1 VSLDSRGRAPWPRR
15 LGLLALLAAL
25 GGALVPGQAKELAVG
40 SAALPRPRLVLF
52 VSVDQ
57 MRFDYLTRFGP
68 LFTDGF
74 KTLLE
79 RGAVFSNARYR
90 HSNTETG
97 PGHAAL
103 LSGRHARDNGIVA
116 NAWYD
121 SLLKREVNVVEDI
134 AQSPV
139 GGLGRGASPANFIG
153 VTIGDLLKKVSPE
166 SKVVG
171 VALKDRAAILM
182 PGRRADAAYWYEA
195 AQGRFITSTYYMRTA
210 PAWLDAWNAEGHV
223 DALFGKPWT
232 RLLSDTA
239 LYEKYAGPDAVEG
252 ESDRVDTTFPH
263 KVAGQAKSK
272 EFYDELRS
280 TPSADELILDVA
292 FRAMAE
298 HGLGQDEATDILAVG
313 FSATDYIGHTY
324 GPDSQELMDQMLR
337 LDKVLGRLLT
347 EVDKRVGAGRV
358 LFGLSADH
366 GVMPLVEVLQQQGK
380 PAHREKPPDLESGVR
395 KALEQRFPGAQ
406 DLIAEADVPN
416 FYLDLDKIRARGLKR
431 SDVEVAIEAALLA
444 SGLVDRVYT
453 HARLLGDPPADDPDF
468 AFFRNS
474 FFEPRSPHVI
484 ARLKPYI
491 YLDDYP
497 GGTGHGTS
505 ADYDRHVPV
514 VFLGN
519 GLLPGRY
526 SQGCGPEDIAPTLSA
541 LLGLEYPLESG
552 QRVLSEALSH

>member
-1 VSLDSRGRAPWPRR
+1 MLACASAP
-15 LGLLALLAAL
+15 GH
-25 GGALVPGQAKELAVG
+25 AKELALAPI
-40 SAALPRPRLVLF
+40 SQRPRLLLF

-57 MRFDYLTRFGP
+57 MRFDYLTRFAP
-68 LFTDGF
+68 LFSGGF

-79 RGAVFSNARYR
+79 HGAVFSNARYR

-139 GGLGRGASPANFIG
+139 GGKGRGASPANLIG
-153 VTIGDLLKKVSPE
+153 VTLGDVLKKGSPE

-182 PGRRADAAYWYEA
+182 AGRRADAAYWYEA
-195 AQGRFITSTYYMRTA
+195 AQGRFITSTYYARSA
-210 PAWLDAWNAEGHV
+210 PAWIDAWNAEGHV

-232 RLLSDTA
+232 RLRPDTA
-239 LYEKYAGPDAVEG
+239 IYEEYAGPDAVEG
-252 ESDRVDTTFPH
+252 ESDRLATTFPH
-263 KVAGQAKSK
+263 DISGQPRTEK
-272 EFYDELRS
+272 FYDELRS
-280 TPSADELILDVA
+280 TPFADELTLDLA
-292 FRAMAE
+292 LRAITE

-313 FSATDYIGHTY
+313 FSTTDYIGHSY

-337 LDKVLGRLLT
+337 LDLVLGRLLS
-347 EVDKRVGAGRV
+347 EVDERVGAGRV

-380 PAHREKPPDLESGVR
+380 AAHREKPAALEARVR
-395 KALEQRFPGAQ
+395 KALERRFAGAPN
-406 DLIAEADVPN
+406 LIAEADVPN
-416 FYLDLDKIRARGLKR
+416 FYLDLDEIRAQGLKR
-431 SDVEVAIEAALLA
+431 SDVEATIETALLA
-444 SGLVDRVYT
+444 SGLVERVYT
-453 HARLLGDPPADDPDF
+453 HARLLADPPSDDPDF

-484 ARLKPYI
+484 ARLKPYV
-491 YLDDYP
+491 YVDDYP
-497 GGTGHGTS
+497 GGTGHGTV
-505 ADYDRHVPV
+505 ADHDRHVPV
-514 VFLGN
+514 AFLGA
-519 GLLPGRY
+519 GILAGRY
-526 SQGCGPEDIAPTLSA
+526 EQACGPEDIAPTLSA
-541 LLGLEYPLESG
+541 LLGLDYPLESA